1 MTQPGNTPKSSA
13 KEYIIL
19 VLLILVGLPIAWY
32 MGGRDGR
39 ELAAKAY
46 GEKAKATASATA
58 APAPEAAAPA
68 ADTTAAATSAAPAST
83 PESIE
88 RGAALFK
95 ANCVTCHGE
104 KGDGKGPAAVAFT
117 PPPRNFTDPHAKWT
131 RGNAP
136 EQIFTTVTQGV
147 EGTGMAGFGGAL
159 TEAQRWDLVHFV
171 GSLVAKAGKGAP

>member
-19 VLLILVGLPIAWY
+19 VLIILVGLPIAWY
-32 MGGRDGR
+32 WGGHDGR

-46 GEKAKATASATA
+46 GENAKATAAAAAA
-58 APAPEAAAPA
+58 APAAAPA
-68 ADTTAAATSAAPAST
+68 ADSASTTASAAPAST

-95 ANCVTCHGE
+95 ANCVACHGE

-117 PPPRNFTDPHAKWT
+117 PPPRNFTDPKAKWT
-131 RGNAP
+131 RGHAP
-136 EQIFTTVTQGV
+136 EQIFTTVTHGV
-147 EGTGMAGFGGAL
+147 DGTGMAGFGGAL
-159 TEAQRWDLVHFV
+159 TDAQRWDLVHFV
-171 GSLVAKAGKGAP
+171 GSLVAAAGKGAP